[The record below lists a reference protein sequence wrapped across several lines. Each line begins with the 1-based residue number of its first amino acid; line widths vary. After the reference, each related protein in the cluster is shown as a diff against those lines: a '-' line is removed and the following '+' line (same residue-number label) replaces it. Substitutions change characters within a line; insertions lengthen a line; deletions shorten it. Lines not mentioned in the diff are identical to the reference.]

1 MKNKNKVEMQFG
13 EGACPS
19 SQQVTKPKKKSR
31 FWRNFGIFMMGFV
44 FAFIVLF
51 GSLFGVGYY
60 IYTGKNMEWFFN
72 QAGSDINDYAGDDG
86 EQDFKNMTLQQLIAD
101 INGINGGFGSLSLN
115 QLEKR
120 YGLKLKTTLN
130 GVFPMPD
137 ALFDVSLNKLSTNEG
152 IDFVINNTN
161 FDYVFRV
168 VPDAFSEAAQAQ
180 LKDKSF
186 SLLTSGD
193 IATLLTG
200 VKVGAF
206 TDAVYD
212 SASNSFVVADPDNIT
227 LTEALNNTDL
237 GEFYKNISGE
247 KGDVMFAIK
256 IALGDVKLVNVVTG
270 IDEVLKDKKFESIFV
285 TENGVTKIDVNKLF
299 SDAYVGELMGYH
311 AVKEGDKVIS
321 WLNKDNVEL
330 TEKMMICIANL
341 SVNTLI
347 DGSFSILD
355 TFGGLYIGD
364 VMNYVPVLD
373 AENNVI
379 GWQTQT
385 GSDITGLTSAVASI
399 TMSDIISG
407 EADILDSIGDVTFGE
422 VMNLKLQDGKWVDI
436 DTGDPATPLI
446 AALADFKIS
455 ELTGNNI
462 ENKIKTLKL
471 SDIIDCGDKGMLFAL
486 RNSSLNSIGTDINN
500 MAFGNVLGL
509 YYQDGVWYTDEGCTA
524 PATGLNKALAD
535 FTVNTLFQGI
545 QDLKVSDFVDCG
557 ESGLLAAMA
566 DIKLSELGT
575 EINNVKVGSMLGLF
589 EKDGVWYTDSEFT
602 QKATGMHA
610 ILADS
615 TIGTLSGDI
624 AGIKIGRVLGLF
636 YNESDGKWYQD
647 EKFTTLADGMQ
658 LAFADIA
665 LDEFDTNALKG
676 AVNKLTVSDLF
687 INADSGILSLI
698 DENTTVQELPD
709 ALLNGLKT
717 MNIDKALKL
726 GVLEINEDFQDQLD
740 LDERMSGWKAM
751 NLTEFFNK
759 LIELALKVH

>member
-13 EGACPS
+13 EGAYPP
-19 SQQVTKPKKKSR
+19 SQQVAKPKKKSR

-227 LTEALNNTDL
+227 LTEALNNADL

-247 KGDVMFAIK
+247 NGDVMFAIK

-299 SDAYVGELMGYH
+299 ADAYVGELMGYH

-407 EADILDSIGDVTFGE
+407 EADILDSIGHVTFGE

-500 MAFGNVLGL
+500 MAFGNVLGM
-509 YYQDGVWYTDEGCTA
+509 YYQDGVWYTDKECTT
-524 PATGLNKALAD
+524 PATGFNEALAD
-535 FTVNTLFQGI
+535 V
-545 QDLKVSDFVDCG
+545 
-557 ESGLLAAMA
+557 
-566 DIKLSELGT
+566 KLSELGT
-575 EINNVKVGSMLGLF
+575 EINNVKVGSILGLF

-615 TIGTLSGDI
+615 TIETLSGDI

-687 INADSGILSLI
+687 INTDSGILSLI
-698 DENTTVQELPD
+698 GENTTVQELPD
-709 ALLNGLKT
+709 ALLNGVKT
-717 MNIDKALKL
+717 MNIEKALEL
-726 GVLEINEDFQDQLD
+726 GVLIIDVGVQAQLD
-740 LDERMSGWKAM
+740 VRIPGWKAM
-751 NLTEFFNK
+751 NLTGFFNQ
-759 LIELALKVH
+759 LIELALKVP

>member
-13 EGACPS
+13 EGAYPP
-19 SQQVTKPKKKSR
+19 SQQVAKPKKKSR

-72 QAGSDINDYAGDDG
+72 QAGSNINDYAGDDG

-227 LTEALNNTDL
+227 LTEALNNADL

-299 SDAYVGELMGYH
+299 ADAYVGELMGYH

-321 WLNKDNVEL
+321 WLNKENVEL
-330 TEKMMICIANL
+330 YGKMCPI
-341 SVNTLI
+341 
-347 DGSFSILD
+347 
-355 TFGGLYIGD
+355 YK
-364 VMNYVPVLD
+364 
-373 AENNVI
+373 
-379 GWQTQT
+379 
-385 GSDITGLTSAVASI
+385 DITNHTDAV
-399 TMSDIISG
+399 
-407 EADILDSIGDVTFGE
+407 
-422 VMNLKLQDGKWVDI
+422 LKKTYEI
-436 DTGDPATPLI
+436 
-446 AALADFKIS
+446 FK
-455 ELTGNNI
+455 
-462 ENKIKTLKL
+462 
-471 SDIIDCGDKGMLFAL
+471 
-486 RNSSLNSIGTDINN
+486 
-500 MAFGNVLGL
+500 
-509 YYQDGVWYTDEGCTA
+509 
-524 PATGLNKALAD
+524 
-535 FTVNTLFQGI
+535 
-545 QDLKVSDFVDCG
+545 
-557 ESGLLAAMA
+557 
-566 DIKLSELGT
+566 
-575 EINNVKVGSMLGLF
+575 
-589 EKDGVWYTDSEFT
+589 
-602 QKATGMHA
+602 
-610 ILADS
+610 
-615 TIGTLSGDI
+615 
-624 AGIKIGRVLGLF
+624 
-636 YNESDGKWYQD
+636 
-647 EKFTTLADGMQ
+647 
-658 LAFADIA
+658 
-665 LDEFDTNALKG
+665 
-676 AVNKLTVSDLF
+676 
-687 INADSGILSLI
+687 
-698 DENTTVQELPD
+698 
-709 ALLNGLKT
+709 
-717 MNIDKALKL
+717 
-726 GVLEINEDFQDQLD
+726 
-740 LDERMSGWKAM
+740 
-751 NLTEFFNK
+751 
-759 LIELALKVH
+759 

>member
-13 EGACPS
+13 EGAYPP
-19 SQQVTKPKKKSR
+19 SQQVAKPKKKSR

-72 QAGSDINDYAGDDG
+72 QAGSNINDYVGDDG

-227 LTEALNNTDL
+227 LTEALNNADL

-299 SDAYVGELMGYH
+299 ADAYVGELMGYH

-436 DTGDPATPLI
+436 DTGDPATPLM
-446 AALADFKIS
+446 AAFADFKIS

-500 MAFGNVLGL
+500 MAFGNVLGM

-524 PATGLNKALAD
+524 PATGFNEALAD
-535 FTVNTLFQGI
+535 V
-545 QDLKVSDFVDCG
+545 
-557 ESGLLAAMA
+557 
-566 DIKLSELGT
+566 KLSDLGS

-615 TIGTLSGDI
+615 TIETLSGDI
-624 AGIKIGRVLGLF
+624 ADIKIGRVLGLF
-636 YNESDGKWYQD
+636 YNKTDGKWYQD

-665 LDEFDTNALKG
+665 LGEFDTNALKG

-687 INADSGILSLI
+687 INADSGILALI

-709 ALLNGLKT
+709 ALLNGVKT
-717 MNIDKALKL
+717 MNIEKALEL
-726 GVLEINEDFQDQLD
+726 GVLIINEDVQAQLD
-740 LDERMSGWKAM
+740 VSLPGWKAM

-759 LIELALKVH
+759 LIELALMVP

>member
-13 EGACPS
+13 EGAYPP
-19 SQQVTKPKKKSR
+19 SQQVEKPKKKSR

-168 VPDAFSEAAQAQ
+168 IPDAFSEAAQAQ

-186 SLLTSGD
+186 SLLTSSD

-227 LTEALNNTDL
+227 LTEALNNADL

-299 SDAYVGELMGYH
+299 ADAYVGELMGYH

-509 YYQDGVWYTDEGCTA
+509 YYQDGVWYTDEGCTT
-524 PATGLNKALAD
+524 PATGFNEALAD
-535 FTVNTLFQGI
+535 V
-545 QDLKVSDFVDCG
+545 
-557 ESGLLAAMA
+557 
-566 DIKLSELGT
+566 KLSDLGS
-575 EINNVKVGSMLGLF
+575 EINNVKVGSILGLF

-615 TIGTLSGDI
+615 TIETLSGDI
-624 AGIKIGRVLGLF
+624 ADIKIGRVLGLF
-636 YNESDGKWYQD
+636 YNKTDGKWYQD

-665 LDEFDTNALKG
+665 LGEFDTNALKG

-687 INADSGILSLI
+687 INTDSGILSLI

-709 ALLNGLKT
+709 ALLNGVKT
-717 MNIDKALKL
+717 MNIEKALEL
-726 GVLEINEDFQDQLD
+726 GVLIIDVGVQAQLD
-740 LDERMSGWKAM
+740 VRIPGWKAM

-759 LIELALKVH
+759 LIELALMVP

>member
-13 EGACPS
+13 EGAYPP
-19 SQQVTKPKKKSR
+19 SQQVAKPKKKSR

-299 SDAYVGELMGYH
+299 ADAYVGELMGYH

-364 VMNYVPVLD
+364 VMNYAPVLD
-373 AENNVI
+373 GENNVI

-500 MAFGNVLGL
+500 MAFGNVLGM
-509 YYQDGVWYTDEGCTA
+509 YYQDGVWYTDKECTA
-524 PATGLNKALAD
+524 PATGFNEALAD
-535 FTVNTLFQGI
+535 V
-545 QDLKVSDFVDCG
+545 
-557 ESGLLAAMA
+557 
-566 DIKLSELGT
+566 KLSDLGS
-575 EINNVKVGSMLGLF
+575 EINNVKVGSILGLF

-615 TIGTLSGDI
+615 TIETLSGDI

-687 INADSGILSLI
+687 VNADSGILTLI

-709 ALLNGLKT
+709 ALLNGVKT
-717 MNIDKALKL
+717 MNIEKALEL
-726 GVLEINEDFQDQLD
+726 GVLTIKEDVQDQLD
-740 LDERMSGWKAM
+740 VSLPGWKAM
-751 NLTEFFNK
+751 TLTEFFNK
-759 LIELALKVH
+759 LIEPALKVL